1 MCDNREKMNESWKSF
16 KDEAHRLD
24 EITRQ
29 EIDDLASAD
38 GDFLS
43 HDYRTSNEIEAGSIK
58 LLGLSD
64 GELVFMINPFG
75 NGPPRI
81 PGLNANWRNKVA
93 TGKWDTTPGTPGA
106 GAPYT
111 LRVKFVD
118 WERVMDMDLTPREKA
133 LNLIQKDSPYSDVQL
148 YCSCPSFKFH
158 YQYVANQHG
167 ASIEPES
174 RPPENTNPD
183 RRGVMCKHARRINNV
198 YPFYWAFIAG
208 NIANGGYDY
217 AGPIYT
223 HRGN

>member
-1 MCDNREKMNESWKSF
+1 MVAKRLRMMLLKRQTNKCMCNSREKMNESWKSF

-29 EIDDLASAD
+29 EIDDIASAD

-58 LLGLSD
+58 LLGVSD

-75 NGPPRI
+75 NGPPRV

-93 TGKWDTTPGTPGA
+93 TGRWDTTPGTPGA

-118 WERVMDMDLTPREKA
+118 WDKVMDMDLTPREKA

-158 YQYVANQHG
+158 YQ
-167 ASIEPES
+167 
-174 RPPENTNPD
+174 
-183 RRGVMCKHARRINNV
+183 
-198 YPFYWAFIAG
+198 
-208 NIANGGYDY
+208 
-217 AGPIYT
+217 
-223 HRGN
+223 